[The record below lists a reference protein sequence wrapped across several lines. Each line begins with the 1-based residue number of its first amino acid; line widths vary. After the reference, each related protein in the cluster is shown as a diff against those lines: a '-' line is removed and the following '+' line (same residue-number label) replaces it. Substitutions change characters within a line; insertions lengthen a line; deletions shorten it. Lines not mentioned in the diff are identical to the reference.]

1 MRERERENELELE
14 LKLEIK
20 VNKIFKSMHKW
31 DLFLMKGAQI
41 GLELLT
47 KVNQK

>member
-1 MRERERENELELE
+1 MRERERENELE
-14 LKLEIK
+14 LEIK

-31 DLFLMKGAQI
+31 DFFLKKGALI

-47 KVNQK
+47 KVNEK